1 MLCFFALHHKDKLKR
16 IDLTSN
22 AISII
27 EDGAFFGLPALEE
40 LVIRENSVAQ
50 LPALPVT
57 MTLVDASHNRL
68 GRTGIQNEAFKVR
81 GKGKKKIMILYEQ
94 VMGAGSSNAY
104 F

>member
-81 GKGKKKIMILYEQ
+81 GKGKKKNHDT
-94 VMGAGSSNAY
+94 VRAGY
-104 F
+104 GCRFK